1 MALFGFFEIFSGKT
15 KVCVVVEARAAPVLT
30 IELKLTSVHGI
41 HKWPKMDN
49 KSTISSSLSKSCIQI
64 IAVRLSVI
72 PFNAASKLTFIKL
85 RLLGHLHVTS
95 VTINQPLK
103 RE

>member
-1 MALFGFFEIFSGKT
+1 MKSCFVTGGKSSFWVFENLHFFGKT

-49 KSTISSSLSKSCIQI
+49 KSTISSSVSKSCIQI
-64 IAVRLSVI
+64 IAPQR
-72 PFNAASKLTFIKL
+72 PNPAIK
-85 RLLGHLHVTS
+85 
-95 VTINQPLK
+95 Q
-103 RE
+103 

>member
-1 MALFGFFEIFSGKT
+1 MALFGFLKMCVYVGKT

-64 IAVRLSVI
+64 IAPQR
-72 PFNAASKLTFIKL
+72 PNPAIK
-85 RLLGHLHVTS
+85 
-95 VTINQPLK
+95 Q
-103 RE
+103 